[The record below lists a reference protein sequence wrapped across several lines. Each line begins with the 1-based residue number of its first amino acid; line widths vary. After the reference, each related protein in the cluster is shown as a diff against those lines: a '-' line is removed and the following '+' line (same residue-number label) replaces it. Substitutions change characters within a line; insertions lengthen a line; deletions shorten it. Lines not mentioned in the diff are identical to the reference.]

1 MSIMGCKD
9 ARELQW
15 GCMGRVPIQVTKIS
29 DTNELTCLSPD
40 IVVNGSF
47 CSLTF
52 PKMSYLRSDK
62 KV

>member
-9 ARELQW
+9 SRELQW
-15 GCMGRVPIQVTKIS
+15 GCIGRVPIQVMKIS
-29 DTNELTCLSPD
+29 ETNELTCLSPD

-47 CSLTF
+47 YSLTF
-52 PKMSYLRSDK
+52 PKIPYLRSDK